1 MRNKRKIT
9 RLRPLMMSEGEKS
22 YCQSVRI
29 CKGMLW
35 KCKTNLTTRVF
46 LRLASQAGVEC
57 PYQNETHHY
66 VTHFDMGN
74 RLCAST
80 RSPLG
85 NWPNM
90 QNKEA
95 FLNCILCLPVSALRY
110 LCTLTGSKH
119 LGQAESY
126 RCCTI
131 GSILCD
137 WHINSVKK
145 MSWDLPFFNM
155 FFFNIILTSQISI
168 FY

>member
-1 MRNKRKIT
+1 MRNKKKIT

-95 FLNCILCLPVSALRY
+95 FFKLYSFFASKCIKIIIDY
-110 LCTLTGSKH
+110 LCTLTGSSH

-131 GSILCD
+131 GSIFCD
-137 WHINSVKK
+137 WHMNSAKK
-145 MSWDLPFFNM
+145 MLGDLPFFNI
-155 FFFNIILTSQISI
+155 FF
-168 FY
+168 